1 MGTITDPVAD
11 MLTRIRNANMVFAER
26 VDVPASRVK
35 LELAKLLKAEGFIKS
50 FDPGR
55 EGPGDVVPTQPR
67 DLIRLTLKYGT
78 NRERVING
86 LQRISRPGLRIY
98 TPKGEI
104 PKCMG
109 GLGLVILS
117 TPKGILSGRQAKRLG
132 TGGEV
137 MAFVW

>member
-1 MGTITDPVAD
+1 MGVITDPVAD
-11 MLTRIRNANMVFAER
+11 MLTRIRNANTAFQER
-26 VDVPASRVK
+26 VDIPASRVK
-35 LELAKLLKAEGFIKS
+35 LELAKLLKAEGFIKG
-50 FDPGR
+50 F
-55 EGPGDVVPTQPR
+55 DVVQQAPR
-67 DLIRLTLKYGT
+67 DVIRLSLKYGT
-78 NRERVING
+78 GRERVING

-117 TPKGILSGRQAKRLG
+117 TPKGIISGRQAKRLG

>member
-1 MGTITDPVAD
+1 MGVITDPVAD
-11 MLTRIRNANMVFAER
+11 MLTRIRNANTAFQER
-26 VDVPASRVK
+26 CDIPASRVK
-35 LELAKLLKAEGFIKS
+35 LELAKLLKAEGFIKG
-50 FDPGR
+50 F
-55 EGPGDVVPTQPR
+55 DVVAQQPR
-67 DLIRLTLKYGT
+67 DVIRIALKYGT
-78 NRERVING
+78 GRERVING

-117 TPKGILSGRQAKRLG
+117 TPKGIISGRQAKRLG

>member
-11 MLTRIRNANMVFAER
+11 MLTRIRNANTAFQER
-26 VDVPASRVK
+26 VDIPASRVK
-35 LELAKLLKAEGFIKS
+35 LELAKVLKAEGFVKS
-50 FDPGR
+50 FD
-55 EGPGDVVPTQPR
+55 VVQQAPR
-67 DLIRLTLKYGT
+67 DLIRITLKYGT
-78 NRERVING
+78 GRERVING
-86 LQRISRPGLRIY
+86 LKRISRPGLRIY

-117 TPKGILSGRQAKRLG
+117 TPKGIISGRQAKRLG

>member
-1 MGTITDPVAD
+1 MGNITDPVAD
-11 MLTRIRNANMVFAER
+11 MLARIRNANTAYHEH
-26 VDVPASRVK
+26 VDIPASRVK
-35 LELAKLLKAEGFIKS
+35 LELAKLLKDEGFI
-50 FDPGR
+50 R
-55 EGPGDVVPTQPR
+55 NYEVVAGKPR
-67 DLIRLTLKYGT
+67 DTIRVTLKYGAD
-78 NRERVING
+78 RSRVING

-117 TPKGILSGRQAKRLG
+117 TAKGIISGKQARRLG
-132 TGGEV
+132 CGGEV

>member
-1 MGTITDPVAD
+1 MGVITDPVAD
-11 MLTRIRNANMVFAER
+11 MLTRIRNANTAFQER
-26 VDVPASRVK
+26 VDIPASRVK
-35 LELAKLLKAEGFIKS
+35 LELAKLLKAEGFIKG
-50 FDPGR
+50 F
-55 EGPGDVVPTQPR
+55 DVVQQAPR
-67 DLIRLTLKYGT
+67 DIIRLALKYGT
-78 NRERVING
+78 GRERVING

-117 TPKGILSGRQAKRLG
+117 TPKGIISGRQAKRLG